1 MLCSPWALTGRC
13 ALRAGGNAG
22 MCRSVWRGLEP
33 PNLWAPLGHGWRGL
47 GSRSLGASRR
57 PAQPGGGAGEA
68 RRPRPWTPKMR
79 EAGALLPQGSRY
91 TRSRGEGGRVQG
103 CFRIAILIPRPAPHV
118 PRQGTSSDFE
128 VQVLAF
134 RGLVGSLSSFEG
146 TLQSMLVGLKTKK
159 EEFPGGLAVKDLE
172 MPPLRLRSLLW

>member
-1 MLCSPWALTGRC
+1 MLSGLEATRGCAAPSGGASNLRTSGPLWAT
-13 ALRAGGNAG
+13 AGGDSGAEA
-22 MCRSVWRGLEP
+22 WEP
-33 PNLWAPLGHGWRGL
+33 PG
-47 GSRSLGASRR
+47 
-57 PAQPGGGAGEA
+57 AQPSPEEVLGKQGGPA
-68 RRPRPWTPKMR
+68 PWTPKMR

-91 TRSRGEGGRVQG
+91 TRSRGEGSRVQG

-146 TLQSMLVGLKTKK
+146 TLQSMFVGLKTKK